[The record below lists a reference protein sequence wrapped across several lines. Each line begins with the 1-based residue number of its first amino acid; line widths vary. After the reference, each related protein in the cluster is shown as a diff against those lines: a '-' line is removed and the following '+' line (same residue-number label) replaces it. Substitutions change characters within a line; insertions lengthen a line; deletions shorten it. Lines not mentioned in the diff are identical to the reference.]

1 MVKEVCISA
10 FNKKNIERCLLKK
23 LHIDLIG
30 VRFAVKI
37 MIIIQVGSG
46 HRCYSHPQDH

>member
-10 FNKKNIERCLLKK
+10 FNKKSIERCLLKK
-23 LHIDLIG
+23 LHIDLSE
-30 VRFAVKI
+30 RFAVKI